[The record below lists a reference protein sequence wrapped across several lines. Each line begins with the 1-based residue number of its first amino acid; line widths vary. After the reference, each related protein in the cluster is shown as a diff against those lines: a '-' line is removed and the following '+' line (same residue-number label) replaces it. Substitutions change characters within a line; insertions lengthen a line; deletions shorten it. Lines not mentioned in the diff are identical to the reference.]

1 MADHPETGTQPVRP
15 QQHDLTSGPVA
26 KTLFLF
32 ALPALATNI
41 LQSINGTIN
50 SIYVGQF
57 LGETALAA
65 TSNATMIMFLMFSTL
80 FGFAMAATIMV
91 GQAMGRRD
99 VETVRRTIGTAVGVF
114 MIAGAATATLGWLF
128 APSLLRIMATP
139 ADAYPYALSYLR
151 VIFLGMPMSFLMI
164 LLSASLRGVGDA
176 VTPLRNTV
184 LNVALDVALNP
195 IFILG
200 LGPFPKMGIA
210 GSAFATLLAGLIS
223 ITVLIIRIYRMD
235 ATIRLRGPELRWL
248 KPNMAFLKPIVSM
261 GFPMGL
267 SMIIMSGS
275 SLVMLGL
282 VNREGVDTTAAF
294 GVMNQL
300 WNYVQMPAVAVGS
313 AVSAMVAQNIGAQK
327 WDRIDHIAKAGV
339 GINVLMTAALVA
351 IITLAT
357 RQVAGLFLPGDSPAI
372 EIAIHLNHIVGWTFI
387 MMGIGMVLT
396 SVVRANGAVVFPLIS
411 LIISAIFVRLGVG
424 FGFHDQYGAEA
435 IWWAFVAGG
444 IVSLI
449 MSVGYYLYGGWRKK
463 HILPA
468 DEEPVAA
475 E

>member
-1 MADHPETGTQPVRP
+1 MSDAAPKARP

-50 SIYVGQF
+50 SIYVGNF

-65 TSNATMIMFLMFSTL
+65 TSNATVIMFLMFSTL

-99 VETVRRTIGTAVGVF
+99 IEAVRRTIGTAMGMFILAGVV
-114 MIAGAATATLGWLF
+114 TATLGWIF
-128 APSLLRIMATP
+128 APSLLHIMATP
-139 ADAYPYALSYLR
+139 ADAYPYALAYLR

-176 VTPLRNTV
+176 ITPLWNTI
-184 LNVALDVALNP
+184 LNVALDVGLNP
-195 IFILG
+195 VFILG

-210 GSAFATLLAGLIS
+210 GSAFATLMAGLLSIS
-223 ITVLIIRIYRMD
+223 VLIFRIYRMD

-248 KPNMAFLKPIVSM
+248 KPNMTFLKPIVSM

-327 WDRIDHIAKAGV
+327 WDRIDRIAKAGV
-339 GINVLMTAALVA
+339 GINVLMTVALVA
-351 IITLAT
+351 LITLAT
-357 RQVAGLFLPGDSPAI
+357 RQVAGLFLPADSPAI
-372 EIAIHLNHIVGWTFI
+372 PIAIHINHIVGWTFI
-387 MMGIGMVLT
+387 MMGVGMVLT
-396 SVVRANGAVVFPLIS
+396 SVVRANGAVIFPLIS
-411 LIISAIFVRLGVG
+411 LTFSAIFVRLGIG
-424 FGFHDQYGAEA
+424 FGFHAQYGAEA

-444 IVSLI
+444 VSSLI
-449 MSVGYYLYGGWRKK
+449 LSVSYYLYGSWRKG
-463 HILPA
+463 HVLP
-468 DEEPVAA
+468 EEAVAA
-475 E
+475 Q

>member
-1 MADHPETGTQPVRP
+1 MAAP
-15 QQHDLTSGPVA
+15 QKHDLTNGPVA

-32 ALPALATNI
+32 ALPALGTNI
-41 LQSINGTIN
+41 LQSINGSIN
-50 SIYVGQF
+50 SIYVGKF

-99 VETVRRTIGTAVGVF
+99 VEAVRRTIGTAMGVF
-114 MIAGAATATLGWLF
+114 IIAGAATAALGWFF
-128 APSLLRIMATP
+128 APALLKIMATP
-139 ADAYPYALSYLR
+139 ADAYPYALAYLR

-176 VTPLRNTV
+176 VTPLWNTI
-184 LNVALDVALNP
+184 LNVSLDIALNP
-195 IFILG
+195 VFILG
-200 LGPFPKMGIA
+200 LGPIPKMGIA
-210 GSAFATLLAGLIS
+210 GSALATLIAGLIS

-235 ATIRLRGPELRWL
+235 ATIRLRGAELRWL
-248 KPNMAFLKPIVSM
+248 KPDMAFLKPIVAM
-261 GFPMGL
+261 GLPMGL

-275 SLVMLGL
+275 GLVMLGL

-300 WNYVQMPAVAVGS
+300 WGYVQMPAVAVGS

-327 WDRIDHIAKAGV
+327 WDRIERIAYAGV
-339 GINVLMTAALVA
+339 GINILMTAALVT
-351 IITLAT
+351 IITVAT
-357 RQVAGLFLPGDSPAI
+357 RQVAGLFLPAGSPAI
-372 EIAIHLNHIVGWTFI
+372 EIAIHINHIVGWTFI
-387 MMGIGMVLT
+387 MMGVSMVLT
-396 SVVRANGAVVFPLIS
+396 SVVRANGAVVVPLIT
-411 LIISAIFVRLGVG
+411 LIVAAIFVRLGVG
-424 FGFHDQYGAEA
+424 FGFHAQYGAEA

-444 IVSLI
+444 VASLS
-449 MSVGYYLYGGWRKK
+449 MSVAYYLHGGWRKK

-468 DEEPVAA
+468 DAEPVAA